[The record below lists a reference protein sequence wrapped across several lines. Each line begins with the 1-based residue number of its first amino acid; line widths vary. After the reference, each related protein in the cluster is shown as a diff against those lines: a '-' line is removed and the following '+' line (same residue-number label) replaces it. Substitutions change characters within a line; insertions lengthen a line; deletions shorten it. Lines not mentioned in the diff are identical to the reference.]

1 MSDEFAAAASF
12 PCEETSFESGIRRCW
27 RCTLCSPFLRVRLS
41 GAPRAGRKI
50 GRRQRDLSVY
60 GILQGIQRGL
70 TNTGERSIQ
79 LQASKDEAW
88 NRFDV
93 PVTSYPSDS
102 VFKRN
107 LSGRPES
114 KTCARCCWPDP
125 IDPLR
130 RRGGSGN
137 VSRGPQNNRMVPRR
151 LFPSNRT
158 AELSSRIRLCRK

>member
-12 PCEETSFESGIRRCW
+12 PCEETSSESGIRRCW
-27 RCTLCSPFLRVRLS
+27 RCTLCSPFSRVRLS

-79 LQASKDEAW
+79 LQVSKDEAW

-93 PVTSYPSDS
+93 PVTSYPSDG

-107 LSGRPES
+107 LSGRHES
-114 KTCARCCWPDP
+114 KTCAHCCWPGP
-125 IDPLR
+125 IGPLR

-137 VSRGPQNNRMVPRR
+137 VSRGPQNNGMDRKS
-151 LFPSNRT
+151 LFPNNRT
-158 AELSSRIRLCRK
+158 AEFSPRMRRCRK